1 MPRHRRLNRLL
12 AEPAADPDRL
22 SAALIDVP

>member
-12 AEPAADPDRL
+12 AELAADPDRL
-22 SAALIDVP
+22 RAARIDVP